1 MIPFFLRCSWICW
14 AIFLCATSS
23 LLHAQLAQTVR
34 EITIT
39 HIGPPAASDEMIRA
53 NIRVKVG
60 DSYVRTGVDDDVRS
74 LYSTGL
80 FYQIRVV
87 ENSTAEG
94 FSLTYVVQGKP
105 ILSEIRLEG
114 NEKYSERKISKKL
127 TSRTGEPLEEYKLFT
142 DAREIEK
149 MYEKAGYQGTE
160 VRYDPP
166 VVIESTGRATVTFVI
181 TEKPKVKIE
190 DVIFVGSKAFT
201 QRKLRKTI
209 KTRRR
214 WMFSWL
220 MGSGVLK
227 EDQFEDDKETLAD
240 AYRAEGYID
249 FEIKDVH
256 FDYINPKRLT
266 IRLILSEGT
275 QYKVGTVKIEGNSQF
290 TAEEIIQGD
299 ASSGGLSMLGE
310 AVFTP
315 LGLDN
320 DMQAI
325 RDFYGARGYIDVW
338 VRALKNPNTTSGKM
352 DLVYEVQDEEKGIS
366 FIEKIEVQGN
376 TKTKDK
382 VIRRELAVS
391 PGEVFD
397 MVRVQRTKGRLEQMG
412 FFEKVETN
420 VETTDIPNRKNLVI
434 DLEEA
439 STGNIEFGAGF
450 SSVDNLIGFVGFRE
464 GNFDLFNP
472 PYFRGGGQKFRINIT
487 MGTRRRDYQIT
498 FIEPWFLNKRL
509 SLQTDLFHREFRFFS
524 DIYDVKET
532 GTRLSLTKALGSEFL
547 LGKVSYTIENIG
559 IDNVDINRAPQI
571 ILDEPSDRL
580 VSKIGTSLAYDTRN
594 HAEIP
599 NRGQRTELSNEL
611 AGGPLGAET
620 DFYKFELRSAWYFPG
635 FFNDNILE
643 VRGRGGVVET
653 YGSLSG
659 EIVPLFDRFF
669 MGGVGTLRGYRFRD
683 VGPRKE
689 SSNQPDVFEPVG
701 GNTYWFGSLEYSVP
715 IIERLRFALFYDIGN
730 VYSESFSF
738 GLNEG
743 QEFFND
749 NWGFGVRL
757 NIPRLG
763 PLRLDYGIPITH
775 DRFTEG
781 KGRFQFGV
789 GFTADY

>member
-1 MIPFFLRCSWICW
+1 MIAFSLRRSYFFWAVLLCS
-14 AIFLCATSS
+14 ASPLLCAQV
-23 LLHAQLAQTVR
+23 AQIVGR
-34 EITIT
+34 INIT

-60 DSYVRTGVDDDVRS
+60 DSYTRTGVDDDVRT

-87 ENSTAEG
+87 EENTNDG
-94 FSLTYVVQGKP
+94 FNLTYVVQGKP

-114 NEKYSERKISKKL
+114 NEKYSERKIRKKL
-127 TSRTGEPLEEYKLFT
+127 TSLTGEPLEEYKLFT
-142 DAREIEK
+142 DAREIET

-181 TEKPKVKIE
+181 SERPKVKID
-190 DVIFVGSKAFT
+190 DVIFVGIKAFT
-201 QRKLRKTI
+201 PRKLRKTI
-209 KTRRR
+209 KTRRH

-227 EDQFEDDKETLAD
+227 DEQFEDDKETLAD
-240 AYRAEGYID
+240 FYRSEGYID

-256 FDYINPKRLT
+256 YDYVSPKRLT
-266 IRLILSEGT
+266 LRLIVSEGT
-275 QYKVGTVKIEGNSQF
+275 QYKVGTVTIEGNSQY
-290 TAEEIIQGD
+290 TAEQIIQGD
-299 ASSGGLSMLGE
+299 ISSGGLRMLGDE
-310 AVFTP
+310 TFTP
-315 LGLDN
+315 QGLES
-320 DMQAI
+320 DMQSI

-366 FIEKIEVQGN
+366 FIERIDIQGN

-397 MVRVQRTKGRLEQMG
+397 MVRVQRTKGRLEQMA

-434 DLEEA
+434 DVEEA

-472 PYFRGGGQKFRINIT
+472 PYFRGGGQKFRINVT

-498 FIEPWFLNKRL
+498 FIEPWFLNQRL
-509 SLQTDLFHREFRFFS
+509 SLQTDLFHREFRFYS
-524 DIYDVKET
+524 DIYDVQET

-547 LGKVSYTIENIG
+547 LGTVSYTIENIG
-559 IDNVDINRAPQI
+559 IDNVDEQRAPQI
-571 ILDEPSDRL
+571 ILDEPENRL

-594 HAEIP
+594 NVQIP

-620 DFYKFELRSAWYFPG
+620 DFYKFEARSAWYFPG
-635 FFNDNILE
+635 FFTDHIWE
-643 VRGRGGVVET
+643 IRGRGGVVET

-669 MGGVGTLRGYRFRD
+669 MGGVGSLRGYKFRD
-683 VGPRKE
+683 IGPRKE
-689 SSNQPDVFEPVG
+689 SSNQPGVFEPVG
-701 GNTYWFGSLEYSVP
+701 GNTSWFGSVEYSIP

-730 VYSESFSF
+730 VYAKSFSF
-738 GLNEG
+738 GLEEG
-743 QEFFND
+743 QEFYND

-763 PLRLDYGIPITH
+763 PLRLDYGIPVTH
-775 DRFTEG
+775 DRFTNG